1 MTDGFE
7 VGKLVLKDIESNAIH
22 IKDGREE
29 AFKILKDKSR
39 SSFIWASIGDLC
51 NYYLRVLTKENLI
64 IYMRTTKA
72 QTRPDKTLPEKQ
84 TSMIW

>member
-7 VGKLVLKDIESNAIH
+7 VGKLVLKDIESNVIH

-39 SSFIWASIGDLC
+39 SSFLC
-51 NYYLRVLTKENLI
+51 
-64 IYMRTTKA
+64 
-72 QTRPDKTLPEKQ
+72 
-84 TSMIW
+84 